1 MEKRSEKRLLI
12 LSALLFLASLLDYT
26 LVLATLPSL

>member
-12 LSALLFLASLLDYT
+12 LSALLFLATVLDYT
-26 LVLATLPSL
+26 LVLATMPSL